1 MLQFVF
7 SPEVQRLIAS
17 GAYEVVRHQA
27 TGQLI
32 GLARD
37 KETGRFVAQAV
48 LAVARGTPLAPL
60 VPLADLVMGGMQM
73 IQTNSGFQDTNSRI
87 DAGFQDTNSRIDVGF
102 QDTNSRLDIIQ
113 AGLAALK
120 INPLIAP
127 VQLATTVL
135 TSGAQMAQTHQG
147 FQKTYRE
154 LEVIQ
159 AGLRSLQAS
168 VGVLQATTAVI
179 GVGVV
184 AGVALSAVNLYQ
196 TLKLREDV
204 KELRLEV
211 KNGFID
217 LKKAL
222 KDQGTEII
230 QHIDQVAQ
238 DIKFEQHRLVLIQA
252 YGKFIEAT
260 KLMKIAMSCED
271 VSIRNADL
279 ANARQTLS
287 EALADYNN
295 PGLLSE
301 TSAAGQL
308 RRLECAWAIDQTIAL
323 SYQLQNESA
332 AVSDRLSHLQDK
344 IRQDSLNVIERCE
357 TEDEL
362 DFLFPE
368 LTRIHD
374 HDLAVLDSWQNHVDW
389 MRSLPPS
396 ELKLL
401 QSADFDNSEIAVNSD
416 TNLDTTASAAPPEQ
430 LLYENLKQKSHPAS
444 LCDQLLLMMKPSLR
458 QKFASY
464 ISQQSAIAGY
474 KTLVPA
480 NLQKAS
486 DLAVANL
493 YWYFKVRDETEQEEA
508 IAQLS

>member
-1 MLQFVF
+1 MFFVF
-7 SPEVQRLIAS
+7 PPHILA
-17 GAYEVVRHQA
+17 
-27 TGQLI
+27 
-32 GLARD
+32 GLAAGTLKQVYSNGVALSLVRGLD
-37 KETGRFVAQAV
+37 GRFAGHAVGAVVNPLSLLGTFAQ
-48 LAVARGTPLAPL
+48 
-60 VPLADLVMGGMQM
+60 MGQ
-73 IQTNSGFQDTNSRI
+73 NHLGFQGTYHRL
-87 DAGFQDTNSRIDVGF
+87 DAGFQETFG
-102 QDTNSRLDIIQ
+102 RLDVIQ
-113 AGLAALK
+113 AGLQALQV
-120 INPLIAP
+120 NPLIAP
-127 VQLATTVL
+127 IQLATTVV
-135 TSGAQMAQTHQG
+135 TSGAQMVQTHKG
-147 FQKTYRE
+147 FQKTYTE
-154 LEVIQ
+154 LEIIQ
-159 AGLRSLQAS
+159 TSLRSLQAS

-211 KNGFID
+211 KNGFTD

-222 KDQGTEII
+222 KDQGTEIL

-252 YGKFIEAT
+252 YGKFLEAT

-323 SYQLQNESA
+323 SYQLQNEPA
-332 AVSDRLSHLQDK
+332 AVSDRLSSLQDK
-344 IRQDSLNVIERCE
+344 IRQDSLTVINHCE

-401 QSADFDNSEIAVNSD
+401 QSADFDNSEVPVNSD
-416 TNLDTTASAAPPEQ
+416 TNTDTTASAAPAEQ
-430 LLYENLKQKSHPAS
+430 LLYENLKQKSHRAS
-444 LCDQLLLMMKPSLR
+444 LRDQLQLMMKPSLR

-464 ISQQSAIAGY
+464 ISQQAAIAGY
-474 KTLVPA
+474 KTLVAA

-508 IAQLS
+508 IALLS

>member
-1 MLQFVF
+1 MYQTHRGF
-7 SPEVQRLIAS
+7 
-17 GAYEVVRHQA
+17 
-27 TGQLI
+27 T
-32 GLARD
+32 
-37 KETGRFVAQAV
+37 AV
-48 LAVARGTPLAPL
+48 LSNLST
-60 VPLADLVMGGMQM
+60 
-73 IQTNSGFQDTNSRI
+73 
-87 DAGFQDTNSRIDVGF
+87 
-102 QDTNSRLDIIQ
+102 IQ
-113 AGLAALK
+113 A
-120 INPLIAP
+120 
-127 VQLATTVL
+127 
-135 TSGAQMAQTHQG
+135 
-147 FQKTYRE
+147 
-154 LEVIQ
+154 
-159 AGLRSLQAS
+159 SL
-168 VGVLQATTAVI
+168 GILQATTAVI
-179 GVGVV
+179 GVGTV
-184 AGVALSAVNLYQ
+184 AGVALSAVNLHQ

-204 KELRLEV
+204 KQLRLEV

-252 YGKFIEAT
+252 YGKFLEAT

-295 PGLLSE
+295 PRLLSE

-323 SYQLQNESA
+323 SYQLQDEPA

-344 IRQDSLNVIERCE
+344 IRQDSLTVIDHCE

-374 HDLAVLDSWQNHVDW
+374 HDLAVLESWQNHVDW

-401 QSADFDNSEIAVNSD
+401 QSADFDNSEITANSD
-416 TNLDTTASAAPPEQ
+416 VNVETTALAAPPEQ

-444 LCDQLLLMMKPSLR
+444 LQDQLILMMKPSLR
-458 QKFASY
+458 QEFASY
-464 ISQQSAIAGY
+464 ISQQSAMAGY

-493 YWYFKVRDETEQEEA
+493 YWYFKVRDET
-508 IAQLS
+508 I

>member
-7 SPEVQRLIAS
+7 SPEVQRGIAS
-17 GAYEVVRHQA
+17 GAYEVVRNKA

-32 GLARD
+32 GLVRD
-37 KETGRFVAQAV
+37 KATGKFVAHAA
-48 LAVARGTPLAPL
+48 LAVARSTPLAPL
-60 VPLADLVMGGMQM
+60 IPLAELVMGGMQM
-73 IQTNSGFQDTNSRI
+73 INTNLGFQETNSII
-87 DAGFQDTNSRIDVGF
+87 DAGFQETFGI
-102 QDTNSRLDIIQ
+102 LDNIH
-113 AGLAALK
+113 GSLAALK

-127 VQLATTVL
+127 VQFTTTLV
-135 TSGAQMAQTHQG
+135 TSGAQMIQTHQG

-159 AGLRSLQAS
+159 TALRSLQAS

-179 GVGVV
+179 GVGVA

-196 TLKLREDV
+196 TMKLREDV
-204 KELRLEV
+204 KQLRLEV

-217 LKKAL
+217 LKKVL

-230 QHIDQVAQ
+230 QRIDEVAQ

-252 YGKFIEAT
+252 YGRFLEAT

-279 ANARQTLS
+279 ANARQMLA

-295 PGLLSE
+295 PRLLSE

-344 IRQDSLNVIERCE
+344 IRQDSLTVINRCE
-357 TEDEL
+357 TDDEL

-374 HDLAVLDSWQNHVDW
+374 HDLAVLESWQNHVDW

-401 QSADFDNSEIAVNSD
+401 QSADFDNSEITANPD
-416 TNLDTTASAAPPEQ
+416 INADTTALAAPPEQ

-444 LCDQLLLMMKPSLR
+444 LRDQLVLMMKPSLR
-458 QKFASY
+458 QEFASY
-464 ISQQSAIAGY
+464 ISQQAAIAGY

-493 YWYFKVRDETEQEEA
+493 YWYFKVRDESEAEAEEEA
-508 IAQLS
+508 ITA

>member
-1 MLQFVF
+1 MLFQFAPAVRAAIEAGKYVQVF
-7 SPEVQRLIAS
+7 TSAGVPIGMARDA
-17 GAYEVVRHQA
+17 A
-27 TGQLI
+27 TGQ
-32 GLARD
+32 
-37 KETGRFVAQAV
+37 FVAHAIGAV
-48 LAVARGTPLAPL
+48 VHNSPLSPL
-60 VPLADLVMGGMQM
+60 
-73 IQTNSGFQDTNSRI
+73 
-87 DAGFQDTNSRIDVGF
+87 
-102 QDTNSRLDIIQ
+102 
-113 AGLAALK
+113 LAASQFVT
-120 INPLIAP
+120 A
-127 VQLATTVL
+127 
-135 TSGAQMAQTHQG
+135 GAQMVQTHMG
-147 FQKTYRE
+147 FQGVNRRVE
-154 LEVIQ
+154 GVSQQVEGVSQQVAGVSQQVAGVSQQVVGID

-168 VGVLQATTAVI
+168 VGVLQASTAVI

-196 TLKLREDV
+196 TMKLREDV
-204 KELRLEV
+204 KQLRLEV

-217 LKKAL
+217 LKKAF

-230 QHIDQVAQ
+230 QRIDEVAQ

-252 YGKFIEAT
+252 YGRFLEAT

-271 VSIRNADL
+271 ASIRNGDL
-279 ANARQTLS
+279 ANARQMLA

-295 PGLLSE
+295 PRLLSE

-323 SYQLQNESA
+323 SYQLQNEPA
-332 AVSDRLSHLQDK
+332 AVSHRLSHLQDK
-344 IRQDSLNVIERCE
+344 IRQDSLSVINHCE

-374 HDLAVLDSWQNHVDW
+374 HDLAVLESWQNHVDW

-401 QSADFDNSEIAVNSD
+401 QSADFDSSEITANPD
-416 TNLDTTASAAPPEQ
+416 TNTDTTALAAPPEQ

-444 LCDQLLLMMKPSLR
+444 LRDQLVLMMKPSLR
-458 QKFASY
+458 QEFASY

-474 KTLVPA
+474 KTLVPT

-486 DLAVANL
+486 NLAVANL
-493 YWYFKVRDETEQEEA
+493 YWYFKVRDESEDEMEA
-508 IAQLS
+508 EAVTA

>member
-1 MLQFVF
+1 MLFQFAPAVQAAIMSGKYVQVFTSAGVPIGMARDAVTGQFVAHAIGAVIQN
-7 SPEVQRLIAS
+7 SPLSPLLAASQFVTTGAQMVQT
-17 GAYEVVRHQA
+17 H
-27 TGQLI
+27 
-32 GLARD
+32 
-37 KETGRFVAQAV
+37 
-48 LAVARGTPLAPL
+48 
-60 VPLADLVMGGMQM
+60 M
-73 IQTNSGFQDTNSRI
+73 GFQGVNRRVEGVSQQVVGVSQQVAGVSQQVVGVSQQVAGVSQQVAGI
-87 DAGFQDTNSRIDVGF
+87 DAGLQ
-102 QDTNSRLDIIQ
+102 
-113 AGLAALK
+113 
-120 INPLIAP
+120 
-127 VQLATTVL
+127 
-135 TSGAQMAQTHQG
+135 
-147 FQKTYRE
+147 
-154 LEVIQ
+154 
-159 AGLRSLQAS
+159 SLQAS
-168 VGVLQATTAVI
+168 VGVLQATTAMI
-179 GVGVV
+179 GVGTV
-184 AGVALSAVNLYQ
+184 AGVALSAVNLWQ

-204 KELRLEV
+204 KQLKLEV

-230 QHIDQVAQ
+230 QRIDEVAQ

-252 YGKFIEAT
+252 YGRFLEAT
-260 KLMKIAMSCED
+260 KLMKIALSCKD
-271 VSIRNADL
+271 VSIKNADL
-279 ANARQTLS
+279 ANARQMLA

-295 PGLLSE
+295 PRLLSE

-308 RRLECAWAIDQTIAL
+308 RRMECAWAIEQTIVL
-323 SYQLQNESA
+323 TYQLQDEPA

-344 IRQDSLNVIERCE
+344 IRQDSLTVINRCE

-368 LTRIHD
+368 ITRIHD
-374 HDLAVLDSWQNHVDW
+374 HDLAVLESWQNHVDW

-401 QSADFDNSEIAVNSD
+401 QSADFDNSEVTANSD
-416 TNLDTTASAAPPEQ
+416 TNTDTTALAEPLEQ

-444 LCDQLLLMMKPSLR
+444 LRDQMVLMMKPALR
-458 QKFASY
+458 QEFESY

-493 YWYFKVRDETEQEEA
+493 YWYFKVRDESEA
-508 IAQLS
+508 EAVTA

>member
-1 MLQFVF
+1 MLSFVF
-7 SPEVQRLIAS
+7 PPA
-17 GAYEVVRHQA
+17 
-27 TGQLI
+27 
-32 GLARD
+32 
-37 KETGRFVAQAV
+37 
-48 LAVARGTPLAPL
+48 
-60 VPLADLVMGGMQM
+60 
-73 IQTNSGFQDTNSRI
+73 
-87 DAGFQDTNSRIDVGF
+87 
-102 QDTNSRLDIIQ
+102 IQ
-113 AGLAALK
+113 AGLAAGIYNQVYSGGVPIGVVRWAK
-120 INPLIAP
+120 GTANAGHFAGHAIGAVSGVNPIAPLIDAAQMIQ
-127 VQLATTVL
+127 VHKGFTTVL
-135 TSGAQMAQTHQG
+135 NNLSA
-147 FQKTYRE
+147 
-154 LEVIQ
+154 IQ
-159 AGLRSLQAS
+159 ASL
-168 VGVLQATTAVI
+168 GVLQATTAVI
-179 GVGVV
+179 GVGTV
-184 AGVALSAVNLYQ
+184 AGVALSAVNLWQ

-204 KELRLEV
+204 KQLKVELRD
-211 KNGFID
+211 GFID

-222 KDQGTEII
+222 RNQGTEII
-230 QHIDQVAQ
+230 QRIDEVAQ

-252 YGKFIEAT
+252 YGRFLEAT

-279 ANARQTLS
+279 ANARQMLA

-295 PGLLSE
+295 PRLLSE
-301 TSAAGQL
+301 TCAAGQL
-308 RRLECAWAIDQTIAL
+308 RRLECAWAIEQTIAL
-323 SYQLQNESA
+323 SYQLQNEPA

-344 IRQDSLNVIERCE
+344 IRQDSLSVINHCE

-374 HDLAVLDSWQNHVDW
+374 HDLAVLESWQNHVDW

-401 QSADFDNSEIAVNSD
+401 QSADFSNSEVPVNSD
-416 TNLDTTASAAPPEQ
+416 TNTDTTASTAPPEQ
-430 LLYENLKQKSHPAS
+430 LLYENLKQKSHFAS
-444 LCDQLLLMMKPSLR
+444 LCDQLVLMMKPSLR
-458 QKFASY
+458 QEFASY

-508 IAQLS
+508 IAQ